1 MASVD
6 IHIRG
11 LEKTQASLTAAFIR
25 STNFAPLFAKAKAE
39 ITAMNTSNFA
49 LGGLPSG
56 GWAPLDA
63 GYGAWKAVRFPGMP
77 PMVKTGRLMA
87 SMTGNSPDS
96 IFSVT
101 PTSMSI
107 GTKVSYAKFH
117 QYGTTK
123 MPKREIVFEPFGFA
137 EKYANDAA
145 DWVVDGQ
152 VL

>member
-1 MASVD
+1 MSSVN
-6 IHIRG
+6 IKIRG
-11 LEKTQASLTAAFIR
+11 VEETQASLTAAFLR
-25 STNFAPLFAKAKAE
+25 SKNFAPLFVKAKAE
-39 ITAMNTSNFA
+39 ISAMNTANFA

-63 GYGAWKAVRFPGMP
+63 GYGAWKATRFPGMP
-77 PMVKTGRLMA
+77 PMVKTGKLLA

-96 IFSVT
+96 LFSVT

-107 GTKVSYAKFH
+107 GTKVEYAKFH

-123 MPKREIVFEPFGFA
+123 MPKRKLVFEPAGFA

>member
-6 IHIRG
+6 VRVSG
-11 LEKTQASLTAAFIR
+11 VEKTQASLTAAFLR
-25 STNFAPLFAKAKAE
+25 SQNFAPLFVKAKAE
-39 ITAMNTSNFA
+39 IGAMNASNFA

-63 GYGAWKAVRFPGMP
+63 GYGAWKATRFPGAP
-77 PMVKTGRLMA
+77 PMVQTGRLLA
-87 SMTGNSPDS
+87 SVTGNSPDS
-96 IFSVT
+96 IFSMT
-101 PTSMSI
+101 PKSMSL
-107 GTKVSYAKFH
+107 GTKVEYAKFH

-123 MPKREIVFEPFGFA
+123 MPKRKIVFEPAGFA

-152 VL
+152 VT